1 MAPAPPP
8 SAAVL
13 EALRQQLPHVNLP
26 DAMSRVFKEEC
37 CISFDTPRS
46 PGGLFVDLASFLA
59 FGRDFVAWNVDKT
72 GHRVY
77 LCIRQ
82 TARPPATPA
91 DLEPAAQKPTLLA
104 IGVEGGFN
112 SQEPELDTTLSIVL
126 LPDFQELP
134 FPSPELPEKVRM
146 AVEAVLAAP
155 GAERKAQVSA
165 WAADKKK
172 VSAYVASLKQL
183 DNGVKVGPSGWQCCR
198 CDQRDNLW
206 LNLSDG
212 AVLCGRRNWD
222 GTGGNN
228 HAVEHYEATK
238 HLLAVKLGIITAD
251 LDAAD
256 VCSYPEDDAVVD
268 PLLAQHLA
276 HFGIDFSSLEKTEM
290 TTAEREL
297 DQNLNFDWNRL
308 QENGRNLELLSG
320 PGYTGLANLGNSCYL
335 ASVMQILFSTRGFQE
350 QYDHP
355 SQKSPR
361 AVAKVET
368 VGIQALGAQ
377 SLDAKITCFQNE
389 VTCHCAKSD
398 IDNKSA
404 DLLCY
409 VDLLPL
415 HDAFKGAGADP
426 TMNFNA
432 QMAKLGHGLLSG
444 RYSQTSKKE
453 FVVRQE
459 FSASEGLAIGSHF
472 IDNEH
477 VVQSGIPPRML
488 KSLVGAGHPE
498 FASSRQQARFE
509 ISILVLL
516 DQTLASAMS
525 PGHKR
530 VHHLLLA
537 PPVACRMH
545 SSITSTCW
553 RKLNKLMRVNLEA
566 TPPGASASLI
576 QCLASGKVKYLH
588 RSDNTLSLPIPLDQ
602 ATNKGEV
609 AAYEVRKATADAA
622 GLKIK
627 EGEIVRPR
635 VPLAACLA
643 SFAGEEE
650 IHNFY
655 SSAIR
660 GCTTATKT
668 TRLATFPEYLV
679 LHMSSSYL
687 TRAGYPGSLVPEE
700 IDISQLRSSGQQ
712 PEEELLPED
721 ETGGGVASTAEPVAD
736 DHIVEQLIEM
746 GFPRSRC
753 LRAATSTNN
762 VGAEEAMNW
771 LLAHMDDA
779 DMEEV
784 ERPTE
789 VETNDQLDG
798 KVAVL
803 LSLGFSSAVAKHAL
817 QTMEGDVER
826 AAEWIFGHPEEAS
839 QLDLQLE
846 SSKDSPLTRP
856 AASHGD
862 LPDGPGRYRL
872 LAFISHMGTSTQ
884 CGHYVCHVRKEDK
897 WVLFNDSKV
906 AVSSDPPKDMGYLYF
921 FTRIM
926 DA

>member
-8 SAAVL
+8 PAALL
-13 EALRQQLPHVNLP
+13 EALRQQLPHVSLP
-26 DAMSRVFKEEC
+26 DASSRVFKEEC

-59 FGRDFVAWNVDKT
+59 FGRDFVAWNADKT

-77 LCIRQ
+77 LSIRQ

-91 DLEPAAQKPTLLA
+91 DLEPAAKKPALLA
-104 IGVEGGFN
+104 IGVKGGFETE
-112 SQEPELDTTLSIVL
+112 EPELDTSLSIVL

-134 FPSPELPEKVRM
+134 FPSPDLPEKVRM
-146 AVEAVLAAP
+146 AVEVVLAAP
-155 GAERKAQVSA
+155 GAERKAQVAA

-172 VSAYVASLKQL
+172 VSAYATSLKQL

-238 HLLAVKLGIITAD
+238 HPLAVKLGTITAD

-256 VCSYPEDDAVVD
+256 VYSYPEDDAVVD
-268 PLLAQHLA
+268 PLLAQHLE

-308 QENGRNLELLSG
+308 QEKGRNLELLSG

-335 ASVMQILFSTRGFQE
+335 ASVMQVLFSTRGFQE
-350 QYDHP
+350 
-355 SQKSPR
+355 R
-361 AVAKVET
+361 
-368 VGIQALGAQ
+368 
-377 SLDAKITCFQNE
+377 
-389 VTCHCAKSD
+389 
-398 IDNKSA
+398 
-404 DLLCY
+404 Y

-415 HDAFKGAGADP
+415 HDAFNGAGADP
-426 TMNFNA
+426 TMDLTA

-444 RYSQTSKKE
+444 RYSQPSKKE

-459 FSASEGLAIGSHF
+459 FPASEGLAKGSHF
-472 IDNEH
+472 LDNEH
-477 VVQSGIPPRML
+477 VDAFEYYQYLLEKVEQAHASQPGSDPSR
-488 KSLVGAGHPE
+488 SFRFLVE
-498 FASSRQQARFE
+498 DR
-509 ISILVLL
+509 
-516 DQTLASAMS
+516 
-525 PGHKR
+525 
-530 VHHLLLA
+530 
-537 PPVACRMH
+537 
-545 SSITSTCW
+545 
-553 RKLNKLMRVNLEA
+553 
-566 TPPGASASLI
+566 I

-609 AAYEVRKATADAA
+609 AAYELRKATADAA

-627 EGEIVRPR
+627 EDEIVRPR

-643 SFAGEEE
+643 SFAGAEE

-660 GCTTATKT
+660 GCTTATKI
-668 TRLATFPEYLV
+668 TRLATFPDYLV
-679 LHMSSSYL
+679 LHMRKFVL
-687 TRAGYPGSLVPEE
+687 DKGWVPRKLDVFVEVPEE

-712 PEEELLPED
+712 SEEELLPED
-721 ETGGGVASTAEPVAD
+721 ESGDSLASTAEPAAD
-736 DHIVEQLIEM
+736 EHVVEQLIEM

-753 LRAATSTNN
+753 IRAAISTNN

-779 DMEEV
+779 DMEEAEQPTGV
-784 ERPTE
+784 EASSH
-789 VETNDQLDG
+789 LDE

-803 LSLGFSSAVAKHAL
+803 LSLGFSSAVAKYAL
-817 QTMEGDVER
+817 QSSEGDVER
-826 AAEWIFGHPEEAS
+826 AAEWIFGHPEEVS
-839 QLDLQLE
+839 QLDLQPE
-846 SSKDSPLTRP
+846 SSKDPTLTRP
-856 AASHGD
+856 AATHGD
-862 LPDGPGRYRL
+862 LPDGPGRYTL

-897 WVLFNDSKV
+897 WVLFNDAKV

-921 FTRIM
+921 FTRII